1 LWPIDSGTPTHQAM
15 RDTTQLPRIT
25 VAAVV
30 PDGGRFLLVE
40 EHIDGRA
47 VLNQPAG
54 HLDPNESLIEA
65 VIRETREETA
75 WEVRPLGLIGIY
87 QLLLPQVHFV
97 RMTFLCE
104 ALGHDPEARLDTEIV
119 RTHWLT
125 RDEITNH
132 SVPQRSSLVLR
143 CIDDYLAGRLWPLE
157 QIVEPLR

>member
-1 LWPIDSGTPTHQAM
+1 LGLIDQDSPTHEAM

-30 PDGGRFLLVE
+30 PDGDRFLLVE
-40 EHIDGRA
+40 ERIDGRA

-54 HLDPNESLIEA
+54 HLDPNESLIDA

-87 QLLLPQVHFV
+87 QLLLPHVHFV

-104 ALGHDPEARLDTEIV
+104 ALGHDPAQALDTEII

-125 RDEITNH
+125 REQIATH
-132 SVPQRSSLVLR
+132 GIPQRSGLVLR
-143 CIDDYLAGRLWPLE
+143 CIDDHLAGRLWPLE
-157 QIVEPLR
+157 QIVEPVG

>member
-1 LWPIDSGTPTHQAM
+1 MGDIS
-15 RDTTQLPRIT
+15 RLPRIT

-30 PDGGRFLLVE
+30 PNGNRYLLVE
-40 EHIDGRA
+40 ERIDQRL

-54 HLDPNESLIEA
+54 HLDPNESLIDA

-75 WEVRPLGLIGIY
+75 WAVRPVGLIGIY

-104 ALGHDPEARLDTEIV
+104 ALEHDSKQALDTEIV

-125 RDEITNH
+125 RDEIASH
-132 SVPQRSSLVLR
+132 VVPQRSALVLR
-143 CIDDYLAGRLWPLE
+143 CIDDHIAGRLWPLE
-157 QIVEPLR
+157 QIVEPFS

>member
-1 LWPIDSGTPTHQAM
+1 M
-15 RDTTQLPRIT
+15 RDTTRLPRIT

-30 PDGGRFLLVE
+30 PDGNRYLLVE
-40 EHIDGRA
+40 ERIDGRL

-54 HLDPNESLIEA
+54 HLDVNESLIDA

-75 WEVRPLGLIGIY
+75 WAVRPIGLIGIY

-104 ALGHDPEARLDTEIV
+104 ALEHDSKQALDTEIV

-125 RDEITNH
+125 REEIASH
-132 SVPQRSSLVLR
+132 VVPQRSALVLR
-143 CIDDYLAGRLWPLE
+143 CIDDHIAGRLWPLE
-157 QIVEPLR
+157 QIVEPFS

>member
-1 LWPIDSGTPTHQAM
+1 M
-15 RDTTQLPRIT
+15 RDTTRLPRIT

-30 PDGGRFLLVE
+30 PDGNRYLLVE
-40 EHIDGRA
+40 ERIDGRL

-54 HLDPNESLIEA
+54 HLDVNESLIDA

-75 WEVRPLGLIGIY
+75 WAVRPIGLIGIY

-104 ALGHDPEARLDTEIV
+104 ALGHDPVQALDKEIV

-125 RDEITNH
+125 REEIASH
-132 SVPQRSSLVLR
+132 AVPQRSKLVLR
-143 CIDDYLAGRLWPLE
+143 CIDDHIAGRLWPLE
-157 QIVEPLR
+157 QIVEPFS